1 MPGCFLVKSRHH
13 TVFHFRRRVPLD
25 LQKLVG
31 KSHLTQSLRTDSRRL
46 AVIRAR
52 AAAAQTDALF
62 AHLRAMPKK
71 QLTDS
76 PGFEFTLTF
85 DFDELGRKRA
95 VASDVEP
102 GQEVSA
108 AVAVATLQAH
118 LESGVT
124 HVQAPAIVRDEMPVL
139 TDKLD
144 DVWNDFKAEK
154 INAKAWKDGED
165 SAKYD
170 YWPHV
175 RAMIEHVGNKSIK
188 AVTFADA
195 KSFQKY
201 VLTAENGGS
210 PQNRKQR
217 LDRVGYLF
225 RWAKTMRF
233 IDDDFHDAFKYPA
246 KIPKNSYL
254 KFENSDLVALFES
267 EAYRT
272 QQFKTP
278 SEYWLPL
285 LALFTGAR
293 LNELCQLTASDIG
306 LHDGVDT
313 ISILNED
320 GKRLKNESSRRIVPI
335 HAKLIEIGFLEYAS
349 KISSS
354 RIFPELSESK
364 SKQGDYGKEGTR
376 KFTAYRRLVG
386 VGADTYNVKTK
397 KWSGANR
404 KAFHSF
410 RPTLIDALRKAN
422 VPKERRTRLAGHQY
436 TDEQDLTYTGGDVLT
451 MFDFAT
457 LKADINLVAY
467 DVRFSPYK
475 PR

>member
-25 LQKLVG
+25 LLTLVG
-31 KSHLTQSLRTDSRRL
+31 KSHLTQSLKTDSRRL

-76 PGFEFTLTF
+76 PSFDYTLTF

-95 VASDVEP
+95 VASDVEA

-108 AVAVATLQAH
+108 AVAVATLQSH
-118 LESGVT
+118 LEGGVT
-124 HVQAPAIVRDEMPVL
+124 HVQAPTIICDEMPVL
-139 TDKLD
+139 TGKIEDA
-144 DVWNDFKAEK
+144 WNDFKAER
-154 INAKAWKDGED
+154 INAGAWKDGED
-165 SAKYD
+165 TAKYD

-188 AVTFADA
+188 AVSFADA
-195 KSFQKY
+195 KSFQTY

-210 PQNRKQR
+210 PQNRKKR

-225 RWAKTMRF
+225 RWAKTARL
-233 IDDDFHDAFKYPA
+233 IDDDFHDAFKFPA

-272 QQFKTP
+272 QQFKTS

-313 ISILNED
+313 ISIMDED

-335 HAKLIEIGFLEYAS
+335 HAKLIKIGFLEYVS
-349 KISSS
+349 KISSG

-364 SKQGDYGKEGTR
+364 SKQGDFGKEGTR
-376 KFTAYRRLVG
+376 KFTDYRRSVG
-386 VGADTYNVKTK
+386 VGTDTYNVETK
-397 KWSGANR
+397 KWEGAN
-404 KAFHSF
+404 KKVFHSF
-410 RPTLIDALRKAN
+410 RSTLISALRKAN
-422 VPKERRTRLAGHQY
+422 VPKDRRTRLAGHQY
-436 TDEQDLTYTGGDVLT
+436 SDEQDSTYAGGDTST

-457 LKADINLVAY
+457 LKGDIDSVTY